1 MDFCGYMCNLE
12 QEVAMP
18 LLTEERYNAILELL
32 YRQEAVRVND
42 LSSRFD
48 VSIETI
54 RRDLK
59 YLEEQNLLKRVHG
72 GAVPADKSLETTHRE
87 ERQVIHW
94 EEKLELG
101 ETACRLVK
109 EGQVV
114 TMDAST
120 TNHAA
125 AIALGQQFRCLTV
138 ITNYLPII
146 NELSQKPGFTLLIPG
161 GVLRHGEMSIVGPM
175 AEENMDA
182 FHADVGFISI
192 SGISF
197 SGGLTDYGLGEIAV
211 KKKIIKN
218 SDVNYVLADS
228 SKFERNSLV
237 KIGSLNEV
245 NGIVTDSKLSKETE
259 EKYQKAGIS
268 IIRKNNQPI

>member
-1 MDFCGYMCNLE
+1 M
-12 QEVAMP
+12 A
-18 LLTEERYNAILELL
+18 LLTEERYNVILELL
-32 YRQEAVRVND
+32 YRQDVVRVND

-59 YLEEQNLLKRVHG
+59 YLEEQNLLRRVHG
-72 GAVPADKSLETTHRE
+72 GAVPAEHSPEPSRRE

-101 ETACRLVK
+101 ETACRLVQ
-109 EGQVV
+109 EGQVI

-125 AIALGQQFRCLTV
+125 VIALKQRFRRLTV
-138 ITNYLPII
+138 ITNYLPIV
-146 NELSQKPGFTLLIPG
+146 NELSQNTEFTLLIPG

-182 FHADVGFISI
+182 LHADVGFISI

-197 SGGLTDYGLGEIAV
+197 SGGLTDFGLEEIAV
-211 KKKIIKN
+211 KKKIMKN
-218 SDVNYVLADS
+218 STVNYVLADS
-228 SKFERNSLV
+228 SKFERNSMI
-237 KIGSLNEV
+237 KIASLNEV
-245 NGIVTDSKLSKETE
+245 DGIVTDSKLPEAVE
-259 EKYQKAGIS
+259 EKYRKAGVS
-268 IIRKNNQPI
+268 ILRKRP